1 MTGGDRWLRV
11 SARAA
16 AVVLVPALAWLSG
29 CASSQSAGEARK
41 PAIPP
46 APAGAPVS
54 YVTLGVDAPVDEDR
68 NGYPD
73 TLLVTM
79 YFWINGY
86 PVPVHGDGGVRL
98 TLTDTAS
105 ERELATWTMTEGML
119 AATRRRNAVGPV
131 HLFQLDIRQASTDQF
146 PATTTELTALFTPT
160 DGGPEADTP
169 RPITFRMGG
178 R

>member
-1 MTGGDRWLRV
+1 MTGDDRRLRLAACV
-11 SARAA
+11 A
-16 AVVLVPALAWLSG
+16 AVVLAPSVASLTG
-29 CASSQSAGEARK
+29 CASSGTVEEDRRH
-41 PAIPP
+41 AIPP

-86 PVPVHGDGGVRL
+86 PVPVHEDGGVRL
-98 TLTDTAS
+98 ALTDTAS
-105 ERELATWTMTEGML
+105 GRELATWTMTEGML
-119 AATRRRNAVGPV
+119 GATRRRNAVGPV

-146 PATTTELTALFTPT
+146 PATTTELTAVFTPT
-160 DGGPEADTP
+160 DGGPRADTP

>member
-1 MTGGDRWLRV
+1 MAGDRRLRLAVCAATVALV
-11 SARAA
+11 SA
-16 AVVLVPALAWLSG
+16 LASLGG
-29 CASSQSAGEARK
+29 CASSQPAEEDRRH
-41 PAIPP
+41 AIPP
-46 APAGAPVS
+46 APPGAPVS
-54 YVTLGVDAPVDEDR
+54 YVTLGVDSPVDEDR

-86 PVPVHGDGGVRL
+86 PVPVHSDGGVRL

-105 ERELATWTMTEGML
+105 GRELATWTLTDQML

-131 HLFQLDIRQASTDQF
+131 HIFQLDIRQASTDQF
-146 PATTTELTALFTPT
+146 PATTTELGAVFTPS
-160 DGGPEADTP
+160 DGGAQADTP
-169 RPITFRMGG
+169 RPISFRMGG

>member
-1 MTGGDRWLRV
+1 MTGGERQRRLA
-11 SARAA
+11 ARAA
-16 AVVLVPALAWLSG
+16 MVAIACALVSQGG
-29 CASSQSAGEARK
+29 CASSR
-41 PAIPP
+41 PADEDRRHVIPP
-46 APAGAPVS
+46 APADAPVS

-86 PVPVHGDGGVRL
+86 PVPVHDDGGVRL
-98 TLTDTAS
+98 TLSDSAS
-105 ERELATWTMTEGML
+105 GRELATWTMTEGML

-146 PATTTELTALFTPT
+146 PATTTELTAVFTPS
-160 DGGPEADTP
+160 DGGAPADTP